1 MFLIKKIIYL
11 RQLLSLRQ
19 IYYTQSYQQK
29 ERQHGFF
36 TQHTYVVWKT
46 QIMCLLNI
54 GFVKEAVINVKNEND
69 VKA

>member
-1 MFLIKKIIYL
+1 
-11 RQLLSLRQ
+11 
-19 IYYTQSYQQK
+19 
-29 ERQHGFF
+29 
-36 TQHTYVVWKT
+36 VVWKT